1 MALQTLAIGPA
12 SVLVSLD
19 DTGIA
24 RVAAFDGTGAS
35 MAIPSLTRFTSN
47 AGIAAIGTVDG
58 TALPIDPVAAG
69 SCELWVSDGGSILSN
84 KIKVTVFDPGTGPS
98 KRGRR

>member
-1 MALQTLAIGPA
+1 MALARLAIGPA
-12 SVLVSLD
+12 SALVSVD

-24 RVAAFDGTGAS
+24 RVAAFDDTGAS
-35 MAIPSLTRFTSN
+35 TTIPALTRFTSD

-69 SCELWVSDGGSILSN
+69 SCELWVSDGGSIVSN

>member
-1 MALQTLAIGPA
+1 MALASLVIGPA
-12 SVLVSLD
+12 NVLVSLD

-24 RVAAFDGTGAS
+24 RVAAFDDTGAPTT
-35 MAIPSLTRFTSN
+35 IPTLTKFTSD
-47 AGIAAIGTVDG
+47 AGTAAIGTVDG

-69 SCELWVSDGGSILSN
+69 NCDIWVSDGGSIVSN
-84 KIKVTVFDPGTGPS
+84 KVKVAVFDPEAGPS